1 MSVMGEIFQTSFTV
15 QNFRATAH
23 IFFHVQCKTDNTEI
37 QPLFVCL

>member
-1 MSVMGEIFQTSFTV
+1 MSAMGEIFQTSFTV
-15 QNFRATAH
+15 QNFWATAH